1 MSSLSHIFKRREPG
15 IAFVS
20 PWRKVSVLPVIQNNS
35 AVHELIRTKFCSWKL
50 GCGAPWRAI
59 TRAEGLTGEGP
70 GVGGWGK
77 RKEMTR
83 FRGSA
88 FFFAPLYTHQRPPC
102 TESPG
107 LRCSFLATLPPMET
121 RGWLS
126 ARRAFAPAPSQQ
138 KAHVCALYSRKLQSG
153 PWPGDL
159 FIMSK
164 IKAVAMS
171 GTLPSPP
178 FSRNHLLNQ
187 ACITVHRAF
196 QTKVW
201 WSFVNITR

>member
-88 FFFAPLYTHQRPPC
+88 FFFCSTLYPSETPLHRITRTQMLFPGNPASYGNARLAECTASLCPGALPTESTCLRFIFQETPVWPLARGPLYNVKDK
-102 TESPG
+102 SPG
-107 LRCSFLATLPPMET
+107 HV
-121 RGWLS
+121 WH
-126 ARRAFAPAPSQQ
+126 PA
-138 KAHVCALYSRKLQSG
+138 
-153 PWPGDL
+153 
-159 FIMSK
+159 
-164 IKAVAMS
+164 
-171 GTLPSPP
+171 LPSIL
-178 FSRNHLLNQ
+178 S
-187 ACITVHRAF
+187 
-196 QTKVW
+196 
-201 WSFVNITR
+201 